1 MLTLVM
7 GAAIHDLSH
16 LAHRCMTSAT
26 SHIPLPAYHCS
37 RLCPTSQGW
46 GILFQ
51 QRGMVYPFLNKLL
64 RGCVRWDLQCAL
76 LEVTSC
82 IRLSQKRKADL
93 IIEIEKTANMSADSH
108 AKICRFLLN
117 LKTKTQIDTL
127 IWSSMPART
136 KTKAAS
142 IDALIRADADAHAP
156 NNSMNAASIDVAA
169 MQLVP
174 WWPPEA
180 DACYTPGGQ
189 ARACARLR
197 KRLSKEWKKA
207 AARLTLSKQ
216 IVAAIDAVVDESH
229 PVRRVS
235 NIVRDVERRVGKPL
249 THGAAYVFFYR
260 KLKARLRKLTKK
272 HRNCASRRSSYT
284 IHGVYDRLHPEQEM
298 RRMWDNDGW
307 LYKHSLLNTKAIRR
321 HVQKIHKHTGG
332 PVSWASESSA
342 DSA

>member
-82 IRLSQKRKADL
+82 IWLSQKRKADL

-156 NNSMNAASIDVAA
+156 NNGMDAASIDVAA

-197 KRLSKEWKKA
+197 KYCPRSGRKQLLGSRCPSKLLLRLMRWLMRA
-207 AARLTLSKQ
+207 TLS
-216 IVAAIDAVVDESH
+216 AVYQ
-229 PVRRVS
+229 
-235 NIVRDVERRVGKPL
+235 
-249 THGAAYVFFYR
+249 T
-260 KLKARLRKLTKK
+260 
-272 HRNCASRRSSYT
+272 
-284 IHGVYDRLHPEQEM
+284 
-298 RRMWDNDGW
+298 
-307 LYKHSLLNTKAIRR
+307 LLGTWSAE
-321 HVQKIHKHTGG
+321 
-332 PVSWASESSA
+332 WASLSLMVQRMCFSTEN
-342 DSA
+342 